1 MRRAKGC
8 VMTDRRTKAIVL
20 RRTNYG
26 EADRVLKLVT
36 PDGIIS
42 AIARGVRREK
52 SKLAGGIELFAVSD
66 VTLQSGRGELDI
78 LTSARLEEFFGKI
91 LEDYDRLQF
100 GYEAI
105 NAVSKASDGIDDPA
119 WFTILTNV
127 YAGLNTKSVPL
138 QLTQAWFYLHYAD
151 MTGYELSLE
160 CDITGAPLASEKTYM
175 YDVGEKGLRPSEQG
189 DIGADHIKF
198 LRLVAAKPLRTVAQV
213 GGIDGILADC
223 WLLTRQAAA
232 I

>member
-1 MRRAKGC
+1 MSS
-8 VMTDRRTKAIVL
+8 RRTQAIVL

-26 EADRVLKLVT
+26 EADRILKLIT
-36 PDGIIS
+36 PDGVVS
-42 AIARGVRREK
+42 AMARGVRREK

-66 VTLQSGRGELDI
+66 MTLHSGKGDLMI
-78 LTSARLEEFFGKI
+78 VTSARLEHFFGRV

-105 NAVSKASDGIDDPA
+105 NVVSRASETIDAPE
-119 WFTILTNV
+119 WFEMLLNV
-127 YAGLNTKSVPL
+127 YQGLDQPNVPL
-138 QLTQAWFYLHYAD
+138 QLTQSWFYLHYAD

-160 CDITGAPLASEKTYM
+160 RDVTGAVLDPDKMYM

-198 LRLVAAKPLRTVAQV
+198 LRLVAAKPLLTVAQI
-213 GGIDGILADC
+213 GGIEAILSDC
-223 WLLTRQAAA
+223 WLLARQAAA
-232 I
+232 L